1 LNFEC
6 PQLVVL
12 ATPLFYTNFLDIVE
26 NDKKKRLRN
35 FENLLKRPLADFY
48 HSLQVQ
54 VVKIPIKHPISSDR
68 KKGFN
73 EFTKQKYIYM

>member
-1 LNFEC
+1 M
-6 PQLVVL
+6 
-12 ATPLFYTNFLDIVE
+12 T
-26 NDKKKRLRN
+26 KKQLRN

-54 VVKIPIKHPISSDR
+54 VVKIPKKHPISSDR

-73 EFTKQKYIYM
+73 EFTKQKYIYK